1 MKNSEFVFDLLCGII
16 CIFVGVLFISYSEVL
31 GKFVGF
37 VLFGFGIF
45 LIFSKEDKKSEKK
58 ESSNDRRF
66 HNDDYNSKS
75 DKTEWERTSSNR
87 TNNRNNKK
95 KKNKKAN
102 YEQDSDENDRIDY
115 RICILVLLAVMMKAD
130 GKNMVCELDRVKATI
145 RRYYKTEDE
154 QKTALKEFQSILNN
168 KSNHKIS
175 TIYNN
180 INKQF
185 NYVAK
190 SELIME
196 LLAVAYADNKFTK
209 IEDTTIQN
217 ILTKLNISRKE
228 YKSIKNIFSKKYNQ
242 GEYDQNKKQGDN
254 QSGNSGQSKSQNNKR
269 HKSNG
274 ITVDDA
280 YDILKVDSNASDAEI
295 KKAYRALAI
304 IYHPDKVS
312 SLGDEAI
319 RQATESM
326 KQINQAWELVKEA
339 RGMR

>member
-1 MKNSEFVFDLLCGII
+1 
-16 CIFVGVLFISYSEVL
+16 
-31 GKFVGF
+31 
-37 VLFGFGIF
+37 
-45 LIFSKEDKKSEKK
+45 
-58 ESSNDRRF
+58 
-66 HNDDYNSKS
+66 
-75 DKTEWERTSSNR
+75 
-87 TNNRNNKK
+87 
-95 KKNKKAN
+95 
-102 YEQDSDENDRIDY
+102 
-115 RICILVLLAVMMKAD
+115 
-130 GKNMVCELDRVKATI
+130 
-145 RRYYKTEDE
+145 
-154 QKTALKEFQSILNN
+154 
-168 KSNHKIS
+168 
-175 TIYNN
+175 
-180 INKQF
+180 
-185 NYVAK
+185 
-190 SELIME
+190 ME

-242 GEYDQNKKQGDN
+242 GEYDPNKKQGDN